1 MSAVVLTMVLK
12 ILDVG
17 KHLGILQAIKNP
29 LTFMFSGFPVSVR
42 MLSNSKLV
50 ELGGFEPPSE
60 KPRPSVLHV

>member
-1 MSAVVLTMVLK
+1 MVLK
-12 ILDVG
+12 ILDAG

-29 LTFMFSGFPVSVR
+29 LAYMVSGFPVSVR
-42 MLSNSKLV
+42 MLSNSELV